1 MRAFRN
7 SLLSAT
13 AFIALLAVVALTADL
28 GVLRPLYERVAS
40 HLLKREV
47 RILGPLEVRLGRHLE
62 VFAQDITIA
71 GAAPKDD
78 PFLSVGAASLALQL
92 TALLDDEIT
101 IKSAALRD
109 VTLNLDTR
117 HDSGDNPNTEASGAL
132 TPLPEPDASRP
143 AAKRAF
149 AYRIRANNVS
159 INNAELI
166 WRNDSNDDPSV
177 LHVTSLSEALND
189 TTLVLT
195 SEGLVNG
202 KPFKTDLTIRDVESL
217 LVVDDWLIDWAGTVG
232 SATFDATARL
242 DSLESIGTS
251 ELSLSVHADSAN
263 QLLATLALP
272 SIEEGPIDI
281 AVALSQQGKRVALNL
296 DALFGEFHFIGDG
309 SIDDVQTFESSHL
322 NLIAEGPNLS
332 HLGSVV
338 GQPNWPETPFEIDI
352 EAAQNGVK
360 IDVPLVMLQSD
371 AVSLSLAGGFA
382 DYRQPSTGALD
393 GTINIP
399 SLPRWSAALGL
410 PPELIGPVNGS
421 VSLRR
426 TQGGA
431 DIEVRTESPF
441 ASLAIAGR
449 LEPGEAMLG
458 STVSIRGEMNDPGRL
473 LNLITGTSTPLPAA
487 TFEGKLS
494 IESPDLA
501 RVSALRISVGQNE
514 LVANGLL
521 GWFSQR
527 YATRI
532 QVSLE
537 SDSLQS
543 SVDPFVRSADA
554 VPPLPV
560 RARGMVTYRAS
571 QQFSIEEGELKLA
584 GGEGRFSGLLSLTDV
599 KPELSGDWDLTFPQL
614 QPLLTQFTLPAYL
627 EQPIAFS
634 GRVGWRE
641 GQLAIS
647 AGQLE
652 FGTALVTGNLLL
664 NQHSRL
670 IQFDLDAQA
679 PNLALYLPDTL
690 QLQNHAAIPISL
702 RSTGTVTPDA
712 WQIETL
718 ELDSIQA
725 VISGDGLLE
734 RDGDEFVDSHLNA
747 TIEIANLSPFSSWV
761 ARPLPNQA
769 LQLSVD
775 LDSKAGVLLIQQLE
789 VLSGDSDL
797 SVTGRAANPSF
808 PTVTLAGQSQ
818 LINLAPWKRSLWPGK
833 AGIAI
838 ETTPASTEP
847 PVVQLIPD
855 YPISFAAWKGFDAD
869 VSLDIHNL
877 TGLAR
882 PLEDLQLALSL
893 QRDGLRIDELSF
905 DDGVNGSVALSGS
918 LLDQDKIPQLDL
930 ALNGES
936 LIYGIPKAPEEDANA
951 LPAYDVK
958 VRLTG
963 SGATTQTLAS
973 SLNGYLNL
981 AMGSGHILNTG
992 FDRLSNTF
1000 LQELSNALNPFKE
1013 QQTMTAIDCAAVFNT
1028 IENGQAFGQ
1037 PSIVVDTPKVK
1048 ILADTH
1054 VSFDTEKVKA
1064 SFKTIPQ
1071 KGLGINM
1078 SSLVN
1083 PFVEVTGTL
1092 SAPRI
1097 SLNAANTVVGGSLAV
1112 VTGGISLLL
1121 RSVLERLSTGG
1132 NICAKR
1138 LQKANE
1144 AMAELDSA

>member
-7 SLLSAT
+7 ILLSAT
-13 AFIALLAVVALTADL
+13 AFIALLAVLALTADL
-28 GVLRPLYERVAS
+28 GVLRPLYEQIGS

-47 RILGPLEVRLGRHLE
+47 RILGPLEVRLGSHLE
-62 VFAQDITIA
+62 VSAQDLTIS
-71 GAAPKDD
+71 GADPNGD

-92 TALLDDEIT
+92 TTLLDNEIT

-117 HDSGDNPNTEASGAL
+117 HDSDDNPNPEASGTL
-132 TPLPEPDASRP
+132 IPLSELNGSRP
-143 AAKRAF
+143 PAERAF

-159 INNAELI
+159 VNNAELV
-166 WRNDSNDDPSV
+166 WLNDSNDDPSV
-177 LHVTSLSEALND
+177 LHVTSLTEELKD
-189 TTLVLT
+189 TTLALT

-202 KPFKTDLTIRDVESL
+202 KSFKTDLTIRDVESL

-232 SATFDATARL
+232 GATFDATARL

-263 QLLATLALP
+263 QLLTTLALP
-272 SIEEGPIDI
+272 TIEEGPIDI
-281 AVALSQQGKRVALNL
+281 AVALNQQGKRLALNL

-332 HLGSVV
+332 HLGSVM

-352 EAAQNGVK
+352 EAVQNGVK
-360 IDVPLVMLQSD
+360 IDVPLLMLQSD
-371 AVSLSLAGGFA
+371 AVTLSLAGGFA

-393 GTINIP
+393 GTIDIP
-399 SLPRWSAALGL
+399 ALGRWGAALAL

-421 VSLRR
+421 VSLKR

-458 STVSIRGEMNDPGRL
+458 STVSIRGKVDDPDRL
-473 LNLITGTSTPLPAA
+473 LSLITETSTQLPAA
-487 TFEGKLS
+487 TFEGNLS
-494 IESPDLA
+494 IESPELA
-501 RVSALRISVGQNE
+501 RVSELRISVGQNE

-532 QVSLE
+532 RVSLE

-543 SVDPFVRSADA
+543 SVDPFVPNADA

-560 RARGMVTYRAS
+560 LAHAMVTYRAS
-571 QQFSIEEGELKLA
+571 QQFSIEEGELQLA
-584 GGEGRFSGLLSLTDV
+584 EGEGRFSGLLSLTDN
-599 KPELSGDWDLTFPQL
+599 KPVLTGDWDLTFPQL
-614 QPLLTQFTLPAYL
+614 QPLLTQFTLPDYL
-627 EQPIAFS
+627 DQPAAFS
-634 GRVGWRE
+634 GNVSWQE

-647 AGQLE
+647 AGQLQ
-652 FGTALVTGNLLL
+652 FGTASVTGNLLL
-664 NQHSRL
+664 NQRSKL
-670 IQFDLDAQA
+670 MQFDLDAQA
-679 PNLALYLPDTL
+679 PDLALYLPAAL
-690 QLQNHAAIPISL
+690 Q
-702 RSTGTVTPDA
+702 
-712 WQIETL
+712 
-718 ELDSIQA
+718 LDSIQA
-725 VISGDGLLE
+725 VISGNGLLE
-734 RDGDEFVDSHLNA
+734 RDGDEFIDSHLDA
-747 TIEIANLSPFSSWV
+747 EIKIANLSPFSSWL
-761 ARPLPNQA
+761 ARPLPDQD
-769 LQLSVD
+769 LQLSVE
-775 LDSKAGVLLIQQLE
+775 LDSRAGVLLVEQLE
-789 VLSGDSDL
+789 MLSGDSDL
-797 SVTGRAANPSF
+797 SVTGRATNPSF
-808 PTVTLAGQSQ
+808 PELTLAGQSQ
-818 LINLAPWKRSLWPGK
+818 LINLAPWIRTFTTGK
-833 AGIAI
+833 AGMAT
-838 ETTPASTEP
+838 ETAPAHTTL
-847 PVVQLIPD
+847 PVAQLIPD
-855 YPISFAAWKGFDAD
+855 YPISFDAWKGFEAD
-869 VSLDIHNL
+869 ISLDIDNL
-877 TGLAR
+877 TGLVR
-882 PLEDLQLALSL
+882 PLEDLQSAFSL
-893 QRDGLRIDELSF
+893 QRDGLRVDELSF
-905 DDGVNGSVALSGS
+905 DDGVNGSVALTGS
-918 LLDQDKIPQLDL
+918 LVDQDKTPQLDL
-930 ALNGES
+930 ALTGES
-936 LIYGIPKAPEEDANA
+936 LIYGIPKAPEEDVDA
-951 LPAYDVK
+951 LPSYDVK
-958 VRLTG
+958 LRLTG
-963 SGATTQTLAS
+963 SGQTTRTLAS

-1013 QQTMTAIDCAAVFNT
+1013 QQAMTAINCAAVFNT
-1028 IENGQAFGQ
+1028 LKNGQAFGE
-1037 PSIVVDTPKVK
+1037 PSIVVDTPKIK
-1048 ILADTH
+1048 ILANTH

-1097 SLNAANTVVGGSLAV
+1097 SLNPANTVVGGSLAV

-1144 AMAELDSA
+1144 AMAELDST

>member
-1 MRAFRN
+1 MHALRN
-7 SLLSAT
+7 SLLGAT

-28 GVLRPLYERVAS
+28 GVFRPLYEQLAS
-40 HLLKREV
+40 DLLKREV

-62 VFAQDITIA
+62 VFAEEISIS
-71 GAAPKDD
+71 GVVPNGD

-92 TALLDDEIT
+92 TTLVDDEIT
-101 IKSAALRD
+101 ISSATLRD

-117 HDSGDNPNTEASGAL
+117 HNSNDNQDNP
-132 TPLPEPDASRP
+132 LPTTSPAPDASRP
-143 AAKRAF
+143 APKSAL
-149 AYRIRANNVS
+149 AYRLRAHNVS
-159 INNAELI
+159 INNADI
-166 WRNDSNDDPSV
+166 VWRSETSQQPIV
-177 LHVTSLSEALND
+177 LQVTSLTEELND
-189 TTLVLT
+189 TTLVL
-195 SEGLVNG
+195 SSAGLVNG
-202 KPFKTDLTIRDVESL
+202 KPYATDLTIRDVESL
-217 LVVDDWLIDWAGTVG
+217 LVVDDWLIDWAGTIG
-232 SATFDATARL
+232 SATFEAAARL

-272 SIEEGPIDI
+272 TIEEGPIDI
-281 AVALSQQGKRVALNL
+281 AVALSQQGKRLALNL

-322 NLIAEGPNLS
+322 NLIAEGPSLS
-332 HLGSVV
+332 HLGSVM

-393 GTINIP
+393 GTIDIP
-399 SLPRWSAALGL
+399 SLGRWGAALAL

-421 VSLRR
+421 VSLKR

-458 STVSIRGEMNDPGRL
+458 STVSIRGKMDDPDRL
-473 LNLITGTSTPLPAA
+473 LSLMTETSTQLPAA
-487 TFEGKLS
+487 TFEGNLS
-494 IESPDLA
+494 IESPELA
-501 RVSALRISVGQNE
+501 RVSELRISVGQNE
-514 LVANGLL
+514 LVATGLL

-532 QVSLE
+532 GVSLE

-543 SVDPFVRSADA
+543 SVDPFVRNADS

-560 RARGMVTYRAS
+560 LARAMITYRTS
-571 QQFSIEEGELKLA
+571 QQFSIEEGELQLA
-584 GGEGRFSGLLSLTDV
+584 GGEGRFSGVLSLTDI
-599 KPELSGDWDLTFPQL
+599 KPVLSGDWDLTFPQL
-614 QPLLTQFTLPAYL
+614 QPLLTQFTLPDYL
-627 EQPIAFS
+627 EQPVTFS
-634 GRVGWRE
+634 GHVAWRE
-641 GQLAIS
+641 GQLGIS
-647 AGQLE
+647 AGQLQ

-664 NQHSRL
+664 NQHSKL
-670 IQFDLDAQA
+670 MQFDLDAQA
-679 PNLALYLPDTL
+679 PDLSLYLPEAM
-690 QLQNHAAIPISL
+690 QLQNKPAIPISL
-702 RSTGTVTPDA
+702 RSTGSVTPDA
-712 WQIETL
+712 WHLETL
-718 ELDSIQA
+718 QLDSTQA
-725 VISGDGLLE
+725 VISGSGLLE
-734 RDGDEFVDSHLNA
+734 RDGDEFIDSHLDA
-747 TIEIANLSPFSSWV
+747 EIKIANLSPFSSWL
-761 ARPLPNQA
+761 ARPLPDQD
-769 LQLSVD
+769 LRLSVE
-775 LDSKAGVLLIQQLE
+775 LDSRAGVLLIEQLE
-789 VLSGDSDL
+789 LLSGDSDL
-797 SVTGRAANPSF
+797 SVTGRATNPSF
-808 PTVTLAGQSQ
+808 PELTLTGQSQ
-818 LINLAPWKRSLWPGK
+818 LINLAPWMRTVRAGK
-833 AGIAI
+833 ADMPSEIA
-838 ETTPASTEP
+838 PASPTP
-847 PVVQLIPD
+847 PVAQLIPD
-855 YPISFAAWKGFDAD
+855 YPISFDAWKGFEAD
-869 VSLDIHNL
+869 ISLDIDNL
-877 TGLAR
+877 TGLVR
-882 PLEDLQLALSL
+882 PLEDLQSAFSL
-893 QRDGLRIDELSF
+893 QRDGLRVDELSF
-905 DDGVNGSVALSGS
+905 DDGVAGSVSLSGS
-918 LLDQDKIPQLDL
+918 LLAQDTTPQLDL

-936 LIYGIPKAPEEDANA
+936 LIYGIPKAPQEDANA
-951 LPAYDVK
+951 LPTYDVK
-958 VRLTG
+958 LRLTG
-963 SGATTQTLAS
+963 SGATTRTLAS

-1000 LQELSNALNPFKE
+1000 LQELSNALNPFTE
-1013 QQTMTAIDCAAVFNT
+1013 QQAMTAINCAAVFNT
-1028 IENGQAFGQ
+1028 IENGEAFGQ

-1097 SLNAANTVVGGSLAV
+1097 SLNPANTVVGGSLAV
-1112 VTGGISLLL
+1112 VTGGISLLI

-1144 AMAELDSA
+1144 AMSELDS